1 MTLNTTE
8 EGVAE
13 IIDALRDSK
22 LNISE
27 EGVAKLRDALRDSHN
42 VSSDDATWILT
53 SAFIIF
59 TMQSGKSKISSIQL
73 PTVLFLEHMQT
84 VQTQIR
90 RHRTW
95 CLIWV
100 SSVCL
105 QIWRKM
111 KTTTQ
116 QQ

>member
-1 MTLNTTE
+1 MTSLSESPFIVVAMTLNTTE

-59 TMQSGKSKISSIQL
+59 TMQSGKSMISSVQL
-73 PTVLFLEHMQT
+73 PTVFFLEH
-84 VQTQIR
+84 
-90 RHRTW
+90 
-95 CLIWV
+95 
-100 SSVCL
+100 L
-105 QIWRKM
+105 QKCRPRSDVADCGV
-111 KTTTQ
+111 
-116 QQ
+116 